1 MSKSTIT
8 FKATD
13 KGYEVR
19 QGRKLVFRSQV
30 RKEAKAV
37 LRQAREA
44 DRAAQAHL
52 KNKD

>member
-1 MSKSTIT
+1 MSKSNIT
-8 FKATD
+8 FAQTA

-19 QGRKLVFRSQV
+19 QGRKIIFRSTV
-30 RKEAKAV
+30 RKEARLV

-52 KNKD
+52 KGN